1 MTERQSAPVAA
12 GDEFL
17 RRGRE
22 LLAKGELA
30 LASEKGWQA
39 AVSAVNAYV
48 GANGLGGDFEK
59 VALEL
64 AKDHRKHWNTAEW
77 LVSAMA
83 LRDNTLYDWLDRDNI
98 GRRLDDVQRLVI
110 LVKDMADP
118 PQNAV
123 DILGRAW
130 ECMDNGYLAPAADKG
145 WEAAQAAVKTYAH
158 AIGYDYHGENDFEKV
173 IDIVEKEDGGNREVS
188 RWAYAAAN
196 LSQTAAYCVVRP
208 PRYAE
213 IIANDLCEVRQLVV
227 LIEGRLIGKN
237 QSGV

>member
-1 MTERQSAPVAA
+1 MTQRQSAPVAA

-30 LASEKGWQA
+30 PASEKGWQA

-59 VALEL
+59 IALEL

-158 AIGYDYHGENDFEKV
+158 AIGYDYHGGKDFDKV
-173 IDIVEKEDGGNREVS
+173 IDMIEKKGDAGDREVS
-188 RWAYAAAN
+188 GWAYAAAN
-196 LSQTAAYCVVRP
+196 LPQTAAYCAARP
-208 PRYAE
+208 RRYAE
-213 IIANDLCEVRQLVV
+213 IIAGDLGDVGQLVA
-227 LIEGRLIGKN
+227 LIETRLIGKN
-237 QSGV
+237 